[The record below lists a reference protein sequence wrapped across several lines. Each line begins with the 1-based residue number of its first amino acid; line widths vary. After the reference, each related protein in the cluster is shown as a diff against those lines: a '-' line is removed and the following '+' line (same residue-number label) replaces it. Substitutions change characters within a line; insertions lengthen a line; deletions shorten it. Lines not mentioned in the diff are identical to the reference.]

1 MGGIENQQRGLGQT
15 WSKIKTAASTL
26 KEKVGEP
33 CITTSQHVFFI
44 FLIIIGVVSLF
55 CTLCKEL
62 SGFVFWEIFSPL
74 DVYELCQLIHIK
86 WANSFWVY

>member
-33 CITTSQHVFFI
+33 CITTSQHCVLHILNNNWCGFSFLYLLQRTFWVCFLGDFFH
-44 FLIIIGVVSLF
+44 L
-55 CTLCKEL
+55 
-62 SGFVFWEIFSPL
+62 WM
-74 DVYELCQLIHIK
+74 IHIK

>member
-33 CITTSQHVFFI
+33 CITTSQHVF
-44 FLIIIGVVSLF
+44 LIIILNN
-55 CTLCKEL
+55 TLC
-62 SGFVFWEIFSPL
+62 GFSFLYLLQRTFWVCFWMIFLPL
-74 DVYELCQLIHIK
+74 DVYELCQL
-86 WANSFWVY
+86 